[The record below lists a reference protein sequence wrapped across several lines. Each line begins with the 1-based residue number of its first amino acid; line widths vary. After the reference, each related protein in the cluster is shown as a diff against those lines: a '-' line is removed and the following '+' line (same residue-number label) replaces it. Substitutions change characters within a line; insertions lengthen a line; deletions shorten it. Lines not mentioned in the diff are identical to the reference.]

1 MDIATI
7 LSQVDLGSIAL
18 PAFQRGYVWNRDQ
31 VRKLMQSLYRRHPVG
46 SLLVWVTKTEQ
57 APVRGDGPL
66 SLGYVELLLDGQ
78 QRITSLYGIIKGK
91 PPAFFEGNASS
102 FSGLCFNLG
111 DEVFEFYGPVK
122 MKDNPLWINVTDL
135 MQIGAGE
142 MIARLYEQP
151 EFRANSASYIKRLN
165 TLEGIKNIDL
175 HIEEIAGEDKTVDV
189 VAEIFNNVNSGGTQ
203 LSKGDLALAKICA
216 EWPDARNEMNRRL
229 AAWEKGGF
237 SFTLEWLLRNIT
249 TILRGEALFSS
260 LKDVKTA
267 EFQDGLKQAEGAVNY
282 LLNMVAGRLGLDHDR
297 VLGGRYAFPVMSR
310 YVILGGGKLKDARE
324 QDKLLYWYVHSFLWG
339 RFAGSTEATLRQDL
353 NLLKQHEGGLDRLID
368 QIRQSRGD
376 LRIRPENFSA
386 WSLGARFY
394 PLLYLMTRV
403 CNARDWGTGL
413 PLSAHLMGKRSRLEV
428 HHIFPKAFLYQHGY
442 KIAEVNA
449 LANYCFLTQAT
460 NLTISDQSPEIYFE
474 VVAQKH
480 PGALESQWIPMDRKL
495 WKVEHYREFLRA
507 RQELL
512 AQAANQFLDE
522 LLDGPAQTD
531 QRDFPTTLTTSLPG
545 EEEVSPEKPE
555 INELLAWLEE
565 HHLPKPELDY
575 ELCEP
580 DSTTVL
586 TIVDAA
592 WPKGIQ
598 ESYSKPVAL
607 VLEGREDAAEWAGL
621 LDYRVFTSLPIL
633 YSYIEREILANGYQ
647 ASAS

>member
-1 MDIATI
+1 MEIATI
-7 LSQVDLGSIAL
+7 LSQIDLGSIAL

-57 APVRGDGPL
+57 ASVRGDGPL
-66 SLGYVELLLDGQ
+66 SPGFVDLLLDGQ

-111 DEVFEFYGPVK
+111 DESFEFYGPVK

-165 TLEGIKNIDL
+165 TLEGIKNIEL
-175 HIEEIAGEDKTVDV
+175 HIEKIAGEDKTVDV

-216 EWPDARNEMNRRL
+216 EWPDARNEMNKRL
-229 AAWEKGGF
+229 DEWRKAGF
-237 SFTLEWLLRNIT
+237 DFTLEWLLRNIT
-249 TILRGEALFSS
+249 TVRTGEAFF
-260 LKDVKTA
+260 TA
-267 EFQDGLKQAEGAVNY
+267 LEKVDTTAFQSGLKETEEAINY
-282 LLNMVAGRLGLDHDR
+282 LLNMVADRLGLDHDR

-310 YVILGGGKLKDARE
+310 YVMQNGGKLKDARE

-339 RFAGSTEATLRQDL
+339 RFTGSTESVLSQDL
-353 NLLKQHEGGLDRLID
+353 RLLTPEEGCLDRLID
-368 QIRQSRGD
+368 QLRRWRGN
-376 LRIRPENFSA
+376 LLIRPEDFSA

-403 CNARDWGTGL
+403 CHARDWGTGL
-413 PLSAHLMGKRSRLEV
+413 QISAHLLGKLSRLEV
-428 HHIFPKAFLYQHGY
+428 HHIFPKALLYKHGY

-449 LANYCFLTQAT
+449 LANYCFLTQAA
-460 NLTISDQSPEIYFE
+460 NLKISDKPPERYFE
-474 VVAQKH
+474 EIAQKH
-480 PGALESQWIPMDRKL
+480 PGALESQWIPMDRTL
-495 WKVEHYREFLRA
+495 WKVECYREFLRA
-507 RQELL
+507 RQEQL
-512 AQAANQFLDE
+512 AQAANHFLDG
-522 LLDGPAQTD
+522 LLKGPSTAEKVDYPTVLSAPLEEAPQTD
-531 QRDFPTTLTTSLPG
+531 MAKD
-545 EEEVSPEKPE
+545 EVKQ
-555 INELLAWLEE
+555 LLAWLEE
-565 HHLPKPELDY
+565 HRLPKPELDY

-598 ESYSKPVAL
+598 EGYSQPVAL
-607 VLEGREDAAEWAGL
+607 MLERDEDAEVWANL
-621 LDYRVFTSLPIL
+621 LGYRVFTSLPLL
-633 YSYIEREILANGYQ
+633 YRYIEREILANVP
-647 ASAS
+647 